1 MAPEMPSDCPAG
13 QRTQPIGA
21 LRQGGLRTRDPWD
34 AEIARRYW
42 RGPLSKMGPKYLRWA
57 LIEAAVHAAQHPIYS
72 EHSQRT
78 KTRLGRQRG
87 PRWPGSRWPASS
99 PSRSGTCSRRART
112 FLSGKVPLRIWSRLT
127 TLAELDQPELSRE
140 IQRFAPRAPKV
151 RWPHREPADVA
162 LGPSLAD
169 SLHGGLTCQ
178 WIDQRGGSDDE
189 PGW

>member
-87 PRWPGSRWPASS
+87 AKVARVEVARKLTEAIWHMLQTGSYFSLRQGPATYLVAPDDPG
-99 PSRSGTCSRRART
+99 
-112 FLSGKVPLRIWSRLT
+112 
-127 TLAELDQPELSRE
+127 
-140 IQRFAPRAPKV
+140 
-151 RWPHREPADVA
+151 
-162 LGPSLAD
+162 
-169 SLHGGLTCQ
+169 
-178 WIDQRGGSDDE
+178 
-189 PGW
+189 